1 MSSIFYPVLPLSCPW
16 GAQGACRFC
25 GIPFMEKVLTEQL
38 PTNEELFL
46 QFDNFVSDEKNWEAI
61 QRHKRIAIAPNG
73 SVVPEVPRVLRQY
86 ILKFCSG
93 NGFRFES
100 ELIATLVD
108 KEKSRLLYQK
118 AFSRWFRG
126 LSKTEIK
133 KRVDATILEIE
144 EALNKEFPGRNVLL
158 NTGLEVADE
167 EDLQLLHNYTESLN
181 DYLKYAAYLRE
192 RDIGVG
198 ANVLVGAPM
207 IENPVYKAFKTI
219 RFAFEEMKADKVLLI
234 VWVPTK
240 YTVAKKM
247 YDQGK
252 IDVLSATEAAEI
264 YQIARR
270 THPDKE
276 IEYNPMRAYV
286 YHGKHPNFRS
296 SQINTDKRKG
306 QVRENVRNIAKGL
319 AFSV

>member
-1 MSSIFYPVLPLSCPW
+1 MGSVFYPILPLSCPW

-25 GIPFMEKVLTEQL
+25 GIPFMEKVLTEQM
-38 PTNEELFL
+38 PVNKELFL
-46 QFDNFVSDEKNWEAI
+46 QFDNFVTNEKNWKAI

-86 ILKFCSG
+86 ILKFCS
-93 NGFRFES
+93 NNNLRFES

-108 KEKSRLLYQK
+108 EEKSRLLYQK
-118 AFSRWFRG
+118 AFNKWFQR
-126 LSKTEIK
+126 LSKKEIRIK
-133 KRVDATILEIE
+133 VETTLLEIE
-144 EALNKEFPGRNVLL
+144 KALNEDLSNKNVLL

-167 EDLQLLHNYTESLN
+167 GDLKLLHNYTESLD
-181 DYLKYAAYLRE
+181 DYLEYAAYLRE

-207 IENPVYKAFKTI
+207 IEDQIYKAFKTI
-219 RFAFEEMKADKVLLI
+219 RFAFEEMRADKILLI

-240 YTVAKKM
+240 HTVAKKM

-252 IDVLSATEAAEI
+252 INVISATEAAEI

-270 THPDKE
+270 TYPDKE

-286 YHGKHPNFRS
+286 YHGKHPNFRDS
-296 SQINTDKRKG
+296 RINTDKRKE
-306 QVRENVRNIAKGL
+306 QARENVRTIAKNFT
-319 AFSV
+319 FSI